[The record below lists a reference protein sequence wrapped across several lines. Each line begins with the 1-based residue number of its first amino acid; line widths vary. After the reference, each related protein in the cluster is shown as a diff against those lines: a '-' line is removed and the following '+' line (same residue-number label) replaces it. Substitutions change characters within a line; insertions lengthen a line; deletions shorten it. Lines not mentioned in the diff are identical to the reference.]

1 MEPEREPTNW
11 PYTRLA
17 YITVIVLWVIYVLLT
32 FFSPQ
37 QVNPRFNLS
46 GSTIGLLRL
55 SFMVPLLAIWLIALG
70 GVITFKNYARLIQG
84 SAESRAIDLIAN
96 GLLWTIAYLLLASV
110 IGPTVPYLINSPY
123 LSTVLTIRNHLPM
136 LASFI
141 GFWLIYAGSH
151 RLRQIANF
159 STWTWMPSLI
169 FILYAAFAVVFTYY
183 FITSPIVTDGNG
195 IPLYSQSRE
204 VVLFTL
210 VLPFLAAWFA
220 GIFASINVAKY
231 ARHTKGIIY
240 RQVFRD
246 LVRGILTAVAFGVLV
261 QVLTLGSR
269 FITQLNLPGLLAVIY
284 ALLVLYGLGFW
295 FIRRGARRLTQ
306 IEVIE

>member
-1 MEPEREPTNW
+1 MGSEREPTNW

-17 YITVIVLWVIYVLLT
+17 YILVILVWIAYVLLT

-37 QVNPRFNLS
+37 QANPRFNLN
-46 GSTIGLLRL
+46 GSIVSILRL

-70 GVITFKNYARLIQG
+70 GVITFKNYARLIRG
-84 SAESRAIDLIAN
+84 STEARAIDLIAN
-96 GLLWTIAYLLLASV
+96 GLLWTIAYLLLASLLGAT
-110 IGPTVPYLINSPY
+110 IQYLTSSPY
-123 LSTVLTIRNHLPM
+123 LPTAQTIRNHLPM

-151 RLRQIANF
+151 RLRRMASF
-159 STWTWMPSLI
+159 STWTWFPMI
-169 FILYAAFAVVFTYY
+169 VFILYTAFAAAFTYA
-183 FITSPIVTDGNG
+183 FISSPATTNGNG
-195 IPLYSQSRE
+195 ITIYGQPRE
-204 VVLFTL
+204 VILFTL
-210 VLPFLAAWFA
+210 VLPFLFAWFA

-231 ARHTKGIIY
+231 ARHTKGVIY

-246 LVRGILTAVAFGVLV
+246 LVRGILVAVAFGILV
-261 QVLTLGSR
+261 QILTLGSR
-269 FITQLNLPGLLAVIY
+269 FITQLNLPGLLAVVY

-306 IEVIE
+306 IEVIK